1 MSGMKELSVKT
12 KKQIVLSQVIY
23 DYIVNGVADSLSSL
37 SQEDM
42 QVFVMRVNMQAIV
55 HAIEISNEEEVKDI
69 NFSFD
74 DLGIS
79 FSTPVP
85 LSQLEFTTS
94 FMDERVES
102 MKAELGDDFEA
113 MVAYLK
119 KMETPLV

>member
-1 MSGMKELSVKT
+1 MQELSLKT

-23 DYIVNGVADSLSSL
+23 EYIVSGIEESLASL

-42 QVFVMRVNMQAIV
+42 QVFVMRVNMQAITL
-55 HAIEISNEEEVKDI
+55 AIELSLEDEIRDVEFK
-69 NFSFD
+69 FD

-79 FSTPVP
+79 FTTPVP

-113 MVAYLK
+113 MVTYLQ

>member
-1 MSGMKELSVKT
+1 MQELSLRT
-12 KKQIVLSQVIY
+12 KKQVVLSQVIY
-23 DYIVNGVADSLSSL
+23 DYIVSGVADSLSSL

-42 QVFVMRVNMQAIV
+42 QVFVMRINMQAIV
-55 HAIEISNEEEVKDI
+55 HAIEISNEEEIKDI
-69 NFSFD
+69 DFSFD

-85 LSQLEFTTS
+85 LTQLELSTS

-113 MVAYLK
+113 MVAYLQ
-119 KMETPLV
+119 KMETPVT

>member
-1 MSGMKELSVKT
+1 MYIAIKEALFLVSCNVCMH
-12 KKQIVLSQVIY
+12 SQA
-23 DYIVNGVADSLSSL
+23 GAW
-37 SQEDM
+37 E
-42 QVFVMRVNMQAIV
+42 R
-55 HAIEISNEEEVKDI
+55 EKDI
-69 NFSFD
+69 DFSFD

-113 MVAYLK
+113 MVTYLQ